1 MFYKQLD
8 SGKYR
13 YFEKYFDEKRNKW
26 RQVTVT
32 LKSKSS
38 VAQSEAKN
46 RLARKNRAIKKKYQ
60 LLTSFRNKS
69 LKIRLYKKFMKSG
82 L

>member
-32 LKSKSS
+32 LKSKSRWTN
-38 VAQSEAKN
+38 V
-46 RLARKNRAIKKKYQ
+46 KY
-60 LLTSFRNKS
+60 LDTK
-69 LKIRLYKKFMKSG
+69 
-82 L
+82 

>member
-1 MFYKQLD
+1 MLYGFLLSLVKGGNMFYKQLD

-32 LKSKSS
+32 LKSKSR

-46 RLARKNRAIKKKYQ
+46 RLARKIE
-60 LLTSFRNKS
+60 
-69 LKIRLYKKFMKSG
+69 
-82 L
+82 